1 MACCSSALIEEIAS
15 AKSFFSLRARDYPCY
30 DQIAKNFANALI
42 QQVNSCLALSL
53 HDGPLVIHAL
63 KDSPYA
69 DADIKRITAAIDAK
83 MMLLQSSKA
92 PPDTD
97 QFPWPTISKLEVLDK
112 PKVEKKSIRMD
123 ADSVGIPLMPKHS
136 KDGNPAPA
144 RYRWGKIFTNQDK
157 KHFRFRALGDQTKY
171 LKGQRYSSVWKS
183 WGQRRTKH
191 EAWDELI
198 ATIQAPKK

>member
-97 QFPWPTISKLEVLDK
+97 QFPWPTSSKHEVLDK
-112 PKVEKKSIRMD
+112 PKVEKKGIKRD
-123 ADSVGIPLMPKHS
+123 ADSLGIPLMPNES
-136 KDGNPAPA
+136 KDGNPAPVQYLGGVIYT
-144 RYRWGKIFTNQDK
+144 RQDK
-157 KHFRFRALGDQTKY
+157 CQFLVVKNKGDRFSDTY
-171 LKGQRYSSVWKS
+171 KS
-183 WGQRRTKH
+183 WGRFRTKK
-191 EAWDELI
+191 EAWDECI
-198 ATIQAPKK
+198 AAIQAHKK